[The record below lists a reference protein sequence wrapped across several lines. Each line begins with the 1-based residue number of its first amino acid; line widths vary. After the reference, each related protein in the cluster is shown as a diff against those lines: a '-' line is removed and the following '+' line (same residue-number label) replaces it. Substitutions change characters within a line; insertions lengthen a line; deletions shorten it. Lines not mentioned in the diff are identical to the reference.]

1 MWICTGR
8 WGCGAFAGD
17 GYLKFLIQWIAASLA
32 NRNMV
37 YIVQEEEEIKQLRLM
52 VGFLKNYCTND
63 ILEVIQEYA
72 AFK

>member
-1 MWICTGR
+1 
-8 WGCGAFAGD
+8 
-17 GYLKFLIQWIAASLA
+17 
-32 NRNMV
+32 MV